1 MRCLFQ
7 ELDDRDAILCVAKD
21 QAEVLKPRCPQ
32 SAIGARGRHG
42 HSYLVLMGT
51 APDSAI
57 IMAHLDSSQPRK
69 HTPSIDA
76 GVTEDCTSE
85 SGRDEHS
92 MSLVRRVALLFVREP
107 DLFRLPV
114 ACLIMNPHQ
123 RCEVSLSPLA
133 DRTVAV
139 LKHLRVDTTVSFY
152 EESWPEVVGI
162 SSDGYTVV
170 AVRHG
175 DGSSEIY
182 AGNRLIF
189 RRSTLVP

>member
-1 MRCLFQ
+1 MMRCLFQ

-76 GVTEDCTSE
+76 GVAEDCAS
-85 SGRDEHS
+85 
-92 MSLVRRVALLFVREP
+92 VRRVALLFVRES

-152 EESWPEVVGI
+152 E
-162 SSDGYTVV
+162 
-170 AVRHG
+170 
-175 DGSSEIY
+175 
-182 AGNRLIF
+182 
-189 RRSTLVP
+189 